1 MSLFTRIFGK
11 NPDSPAPAAEPRR
24 PEASSVPAKPPRAD
38 AKAIAEAED
47 AELSA
52 ALAAGDAAAV
62 GRWVLEGSSTQVRQ
76 RAAQAVTDP
85 AQVVELLR
93 AARGKDK
100 QVYRILSSK
109 RDAHLALER
118 EARQR
123 EADAVAALE
132 ALEKHSVRP
141 VDASFGPTLSR
152 LETRWSALAATASV
166 EQREQAERHLSVAR
180 DALAAHA
187 QAVAAETQR
196 ISLARQAAEEARR
209 ADAEKARAAAAAM
222 QAATEEEQ
230 RRVADLEAARKAE
243 QEAAQA
249 RREADD
255 AVVRDLLGLLR
266 QAQAALGHGGTARA
280 ARLRDALKSR
290 LPGAPALPPW
300 FERTLQDL
308 DARIEELK
316 DWKTFTVVPK
326 RGELVQR
333 MQGLVGAD
341 MSPEELARQ
350 IRRLREEWRTLHRG
364 ADLADESGAEQE
376 QFEQAAERAYEPCRV
391 HFAQQS
397 AQRKENQARREAIL
411 DRLQAFIAAQS
422 GETPDWRAIQQV
434 LPEARREWRMHA
446 PVDQDVVQVLQDR
459 FHALLDP
466 LQARLDEEYA
476 RNAQA
481 RRSLID
487 RAAQLAAVEDTR
499 QAIDAAKALQQEW
512 KSLGMV
518 RRQDA
523 DALWQEFRGHCDAV
537 FQRSAHQAAAH
548 AAMLEAARV
557 RAEEICAEAERL
569 APSATGPDAHSDGAP
584 SLDDLQAEFET
595 LELPR
600 ASARDLRQRFR
611 RALDTRAEHVHRL
624 REVALRR
631 GWDDAHAA
639 ADLIRTCALAA
650 AQGATVEEIDAHHAA
665 AAAAV
670 ERLEHAPKPARAVL
684 SAQLAA
690 LGQGS
695 VSTDI
700 EANMRALRLLCV
712 RAELLAGLESPGDDA
727 ELRREHQMQRLVASM
742 GQGERHT
749 PDEAEALA
757 LEWLAVGP
765 VDPGAYGSLFARFE
779 RAARSGPG

>member
-1 MSLFTRIFGK
+1 MSLISRIFGK
-11 NPDSPAPAAEPRR
+11 NPDSPARAAEAHR
-24 PEASSVPAKPPRAD
+24 PEAPSSPAKPPRPD
-38 AKAIAEAED
+38 AKVVAQAED
-47 AELSA
+47 ADLSA
-52 ALAAGDAAAV
+52 ALAAGDTAAI
-62 GRWVLEGSSTQVRQ
+62 GRWVVDGSSTQVRQ
-76 RAAQAVTDP
+76 RAAHAVTDP

-100 QVYRILSSK
+100 QVYRILNSK
-109 RDAHLALER
+109 REAHLALER

-132 ALEKHSVRP
+132 ALEKHSVRA
-141 VDASFGPTLSR
+141 VDASYGATLAR
-152 LETRWSALAATASV
+152 LETRWNGLAATASV
-166 EQREQAERHLSVAR
+166 EQRAQAEKHLSVAR
-180 DALAAHA
+180 EAQLAHE
-187 QAVAAETQR
+187 QAVKAEAQR
-196 ISLARQAAEEARR
+196 LSLARQAAEDARR
-209 ADAEKARAAAAAM
+209 ASAEHARAAAAAM
-222 QAATEEEQ
+222 EAATEAEQ
-230 RRVADLEAARKAE
+230 RRIAELEAARQAE
-243 QEAAQA
+243 REAAQA
-249 RREADD
+249 KREADD
-255 AVVRDLLGLLR
+255 AVVRELLGLLR

-280 ARLRDALKSR
+280 ARLRDALKAR

-300 FERTLQDL
+300 FERTLQDV

-364 ADLADESGAEQE
+364 ADLADESGPEHE
-376 QFEQAAERAYEPCRV
+376 QFEQAAERAYEPCRA
-391 HFAQQS
+391 HFAQQA

-411 DRLQAFIAAQS
+411 ERLQAFINAQS

-446 PVDQDVVQVLQDR
+446 PVDQDVVQALQDR

-466 LQARLDEEYA
+466 LQARLDEEFA

-481 RRSLID
+481 RRGLIE
-487 RAAQLAAVEDTR
+487 RAARLDAVEDTR

-512 KSLGMV
+512 KSLGPV

-537 FQRSAHQAAAH
+537 FQRSANQAAAH
-548 AAMLEAARV
+548 AATLEAARV
-557 RAEEICAEAERL
+557 RAEELCVEAERL
-569 APSATGPDAHSDGAP
+569 AATATGPDGHPEGAP
-584 SLDDLQAEFET
+584 SLDALQEEFES

-611 RALDTRAEHVHRL
+611 RALDTRAEHARQL
-624 REVALRR
+624 REAAVRR
-631 GWDDAHAA
+631 GWDDALTAA
-639 ADLIRTCALAA
+639 ELIRACALAT
-650 AQGATVEEIDAHHAA
+650 AQGATPAEIDAHHAA

-684 SAQLAA
+684 AAQLAA

-695 VSTDI
+695 VSTDTT
-700 EANMRALRLLCV
+700 ANTRALRLLCV

-765 VDPGAYGSLFARFE
+765 VDPAVYGPLFARFE